1 MQGMKTGV
9 LALALM
15 MSAGASAVEPEL
27 GAENFLSEVNN
38 NAHVGGPYAQRYAQV
53 FELHDTGELSHL
65 MLPIACDS
73 WATLVAMIEEAP
85 AGIPNGNVLASQA
98 VPGYVL
104 DAVQWSNVTAAM
116 RMVEFTRP
124 AFLPPGRYAFTLGV
138 KGKGSCGLWR
148 APEGSPYAYYAYQ
161 RASNLPAG
169 WQLLHDGSG
178 NPQHLAFQVFQR
190 PQ

>member
-1 MQGMKTGV
+1 MQGLKVAVLT
-9 LALALM
+9 LALLA
-15 MSAGASAVEPEL
+15 SAGAAAVEPEL

-38 NAHVGGPYAQRYAQV
+38 NTHVGGPYAQRYAQA

-65 MLPIACDS
+65 MLPIDCDP
-73 WATLVAMIEEAP
+73 AVTLAVMIEEAP
-85 AGIPNGNVLASQA
+85 AGIPNGNVLASQF
-98 VPGYVL
+98 VPGYTL
-104 DAVQWSNVTAAM
+104 DAVQWGNVTAAM

-138 KGKGSCGLWR
+138 KDKGSCGLWR
-148 APEGSPYAYYAYQ
+148 APQGSPYAYYAYT

-169 WQLLHDGSG
+169 WQLRRDAKD

-190 PQ
+190 PR